1 MILGMKRVKCAG
13 LALIA
18 LGVLA
23 SSVAATPAQVP
34 VPVVVSE
41 VEEVEALRQGF
52 VGTVSELDD
61 SSVTIEARDEE
72 VGTVTFIIAESTEVR
87 TPGAESVQGTF
98 EQGASVAILAE
109 ETAENEWTAVQI
121 LVQPTGPSIRPV
133 SGAVVSKENGVLT
146 IALPDG
152 TTREITLGPEAEIP
166 EDGEIVTAIVDE
178 RGEKPTVTGVAKA
191 DEVRQRLE
199 RFITDEEAR
208 SDQDETARLDVIARL
223 AGLLEPHATRN
234 VEILERVLDNDKIPE
249 AARTRITS
257 AFERANTAR
266 ENAAGIVDRLS
277 QRFDRVRDILAER
290 GGRPEGTS
298 RPDSGSRPDATREAA
313 GGRAGATHVPAGGA
327 PETVPTRPTGGR

>member
-1 MILGMKRVKCAG
+1 M
-13 LALIA
+13 IA

-166 EDGEIVTAIVDE
+166 EEGEIVTAIVDE

-208 SDQDETARLDVIARL
+208 SDQGETARQDVIARL

-313 GGRAGATHVPAGGA
+313 GGRAGATHVPAGGV
-327 PETVPTRPTGGR
+327 PETVPTRPAGGR